1 MSTRPFAIGSNP
13 PLIKGFVLIYAV
25 SGQELEATETVQAVV
40 RLPYCLYVPST
51 RYVFNAPADG
61 ELVGV
66 VPQKVGTK
74 RSEGSTIEES
84 ELVVSNEPVYLDDS
98 QVITEWIGQPKPLTE
113 QLQARNMEFERDP
126 NGYFRYTR
134 LTLEF
139 DWHVPSGYD
148 PSKEGNDGRA
158 QEGEHQVVA
167 EISTMALAFVNH
179 FVDVYRTV
187 TDDVYLERIPM
198 LSIEDIRIGIHDD
211 CSIRK
216 HEKQPD
222 RPFIYKY
229 GYHPI
234 RFGMHGIR
242 PAMVSKPREVVES
255 FRSLLETGFQP
266 SVDELLRQSALAVL
280 ERHDAKLAVI
290 ESFISLE
297 VYVERFYHDRLSET
311 MTSTEI
317 EYLLGTGDNWK
328 LTVRLKELLRE
339 HCGKAISDMDNSL
352 WSEWIKRQQQRHGIV
367 HRNIVPS
374 ENDAQLILQL
384 NESVKRAMETL

>member
-1 MSTRPFAIGSNP
+1 M
-13 PLIKGFVLIYAV
+13 
-25 SGQELEATETVQAVV
+25 V

-66 VPQKVGTK
+66 VPQKVWTK

-84 ELVVSNEPVYLDDS
+84 ELVVSNEPVYLGDS

-113 QLQARNMEFERDP
+113 ELHARNMEFERDP

-134 LTLEF
+134 LTVEF
-139 DWHVPSGYD
+139 DWQVPSGYD

-167 EISTMALAFVNH
+167 EIATMALAFVNH

-187 TDDVYLERIPM
+187 TDDVYLERIPV

-222 RPFIYKY
+222 RPFTYKY
-229 GYHPI
+229 GCHPI

-297 VYVERFYHDRLSET
+297 VYVERFYYHRLSET

-339 HCGKAISDMDNSL
+339 HCGKAIPDIDNSL